1 MQVSFEFVKLLLAVE
16 VITNWLSQEIYISKG
31 IFELAEIKIIE

>member
-16 VITNWLSQEIYISKG
+16 VITNWLSQEIYILKG